1 MYGFL
6 NIHFH
11 GTRHQRSHSITEP
24 LWQSERLH
32 QSLRHS
38 GTLPEWLHPKN
49 PPTHAQSYVRSLLIS
64 ICWIIQTI
72 EHRCWLGWMLTFKVS
87 TGRRIMSQFHGLKQ
101 RFLPSAGKIN
111 HPVVSKLTRVFF
123 RCQTYGWEIPDKN
136 RSFSGNMIYKT
147 WLIFPS
153 HSFAAW
159 CCTTLVYLYWH
170 IPPKITQKW
179 NANDK

>member
-136 RSFSGNMIYKT
+136 RSFSGNMICK
-147 WLIFPS
+147 WS
-153 HSFAAW
+153 N
-159 CCTTLVYLYWH
+159 YLRWKRRGDYRL
-170 IPPKITQKW
+170 
-179 NANDK
+179 